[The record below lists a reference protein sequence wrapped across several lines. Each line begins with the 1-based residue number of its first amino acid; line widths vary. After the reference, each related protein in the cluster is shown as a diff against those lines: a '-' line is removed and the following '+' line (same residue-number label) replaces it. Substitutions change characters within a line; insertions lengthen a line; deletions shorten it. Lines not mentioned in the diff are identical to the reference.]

1 MGEHQHPL
9 QSDSKRT
16 ERIRL
21 KRDEIVKEHSELATE
36 HHTVWH
42 ARSQDADPPCLRSL
56 QDLKR
61 VRLGNLRSQNHGSV
75 LLVRAIEQPIQLGPL
90 FPVMNVVEDI
100 TNDVSHME
108 FFFSSTSPP
117 AAILTQ
123 GTVLAIKEP
132 LYVMNHGKRVVRV
145 VQPSNVKVLKHG
157 HDIFPRV
164 FVESP
169 PLVSKTSME
178 WAKEGNNALEIGE
191 YSRSVDCFTSGL
203 GTHPEN
209 DELRQS
215 LHRSRATAAFHAGQY
230 DLAMADA
237 FLSLPAPGDTLKST
251 DCTALRC
258 AGDAAYKLREFS
270 QARAIYQRLLSI
282 LPADIQGLGQ
292 LRKIEARIHEETT
305 GAYNFTA
312 LLEDQTLADH
322 ATFINRTEVQDSE
335 GHGRG
340 VFAKDDM
347 VCGELIFC
355 EKAFT
360 ISHPPTQLL
369 GDHHSISSTNY
380 YGGCG
385 KGVAALWLHT
395 VQKLYANPSLARPIL
410 ALYGGTTY
418 SSDADL
424 PSVDGQ
430 IVIDVFQILQIIDH
444 NVYGFEAGHAQQP
457 YGSTKY
463 SSNEGRESVGLFA
476 YASYLNHSCLN
487 NTSRSIIGDM
497 MLVRASKPIR
507 KGTEITTTYLSPSI
521 GEPGRTAELNRIWK
535 FHCDCKLCAAEIA
548 CNTQWKPI
556 FDEVR
561 SHRLPQ
567 DLKDPALLEDR
578 IHQAQ
583 TLIGRV
589 EKTYPTLNGLPRVAL
604 RELQEILMVSNNRL
618 GHYDKS
624 CEHALCLL
632 RESGYQISTEASQVR
647 MDFTNGVPTRG
658 VVDALFL
665 LAKQEQNQEVAKQF
679 LLLAKQIYLT
689 LNGTSNAWDVA
700 YGGLVDR

>member
-16 ERIRL
+16 ERIKL

-108 FFFSSTSPP
+108 IFFSSTSPP

-123 GTVLAIKEP
+123 GTVFAIKEP

-145 VQPSNVKVLKHG
+145 VQPSNVKVLKPG
-157 HDIFPRV
+157 HDMFPRV
-164 FVESP
+164 FAEVP
-169 PLVSKTSME
+169 PLVTKTGMV
-178 WAKEGNNALEIGE
+178 WAKEGNNALEMGE

-203 GTHPEN
+203 ETHPKN
-209 DELRQS
+209 DELRHV
-215 LHRSRATAAFHAGQY
+215 LYRSRATAAFHAGQY

-237 FLSLPAPGDTLKST
+237 LLSLSAPGNTLKST

-258 AGDAAYKLREFS
+258 AGDAAYQLREFS

-340 VFAKDDM
+340 VFAKYDI
-347 VCGELIFC
+347 VCGEIIFC

-360 ISHPPTQLL
+360 ISHPPPQLSR
-369 GDHHSISSTNY
+369 DHHSISSTNY

-410 ALYGGTTY
+410 TLYGGTNY

-424 PSVDGQ
+424 PYVDGQ
-430 IVIDVFQILQIIDH
+430 IAIDVFQILQIIDH

-463 SSNEGRESVGLFA
+463 SSNEERESVGLFA

-507 KGTEITTTYLSPSI
+507 KGTEITTTYLSPGI

-567 DLKDPALLEDR
+567 DLEDPALLEDR
-578 IHQAQ
+578 IHKAQ

-589 EKTYPTLNGLPRVAL
+589 EENYSTLNGLPRVAL
-604 RELQEILMVSNNRL
+604 RELQEILMVSNSRL
-618 GHYDKS
+618 GRYNKS
-624 CEHALCLL
+624 YEHALCLL

-658 VVDALFL
+658 VVDALYL
-665 LAKQEQNQEVAKQF
+665 LAKQEQYQEVAKQF
-679 LLLAKQIYLT
+679 LLLAKQMYLT

-700 YGGLVDR
+700 YGELVDR